1 MFFGSNFHKPWPQRD
16 LTPKIGSE
24 ERHVGVLQTPQ
35 HLLLAEEATMPRAH
49 IGNKHFPAANGKTW
63 IYAAGETA
71 PDLQRRCKHREA
83 VLHANVTI
91 PTLEDR
97 LIYLKARK
105 KDTSYVEEELAQAR
119 KNLASLNCELRSDY
133 TVRKSVVYSTTSVS

>member
-1 MFFGSNFHKPWPQRD
+1 MFFGDRFHKRWPQREI
-16 LTPKIGSE
+16 TPKIGSE
-24 ERHVGVLQTPQ
+24 ERHVGVLETPQ
-35 HLLLAEEATMPRAH
+35 QLLLAEEAVFPRAY

-63 IYAAGETA
+63 IYASGRVA
-71 PDLQRRCKHREA
+71 PDLQRRCMHREA

-97 LIYLKARK
+97 LTYLRSRG
-105 KDTSYVEEELAQAR
+105 KDTSYVQEEIAQAR

-133 TVRKSVVYSTTSVS
+133 TVRQTDTYSTTSVS